1 MSPLAPDAT
10 PLALLGELAAARG
23 KLAGPASMA
32 VVERAIDRCEMAPLH
47 VHEEPEGFH
56 VLEGT
61 LLLVA
66 GGVTVR
72 LEAGQ
77 SVVAPGGVP
86 HTYRAESDSTRYLA
100 VSFVASVELYE
111 GFLRAAALPE
121 PEEES
126 GPHES
131 DRVVTALAR
140 GNGITVLGP
149 PGALPTEALAA

>member
-1 MSPLAPDAT
+1 MSPLSPDTTLRAPLD
-10 PLALLGELAAARG
+10 ELAAARG
-23 KLAGPASMA
+23 KLAGPASLA
-32 VVERAIDRCEMAPLH
+32 VVERTIARCEMAPLH

-56 VLEGT
+56 VIEGS
-61 LLLVA
+61 LVFVA

-72 LEAGQ
+72 LDAGQ
-77 SVVAPGGVP
+77 SVVAPAGVP
-86 HTYRAESDSTRYLA
+86 HTYRAESEPTRYLA

-121 PEEES
+121 PAGES

-131 DRVVTALAR
+131 DRVVTTIAR

-149 PGALPTEALAA
+149 PGALPAEALAA